1 MTVNNADNELKTA
14 KWRGLHNLILYVNPP
29 LLIIAGV
36 FLYYL
41 FSVNTGLFICLKSL
55 IYIALLFCIFIIAFH
70 TRNIAR
76 NHYFTFL
83 GLAYGFVGIFE
94 LTVFLV
100 YRDMDLFPGG
110 DTNTAAQ
117 MALAARY
124 VEALSFLIAPAFF
137 HRRLRASMVILA
149 YSTMTVLLMTGI
161 FRMKSP
167 AINYPIPFIVA
178 NYSELIIACLI
189 LSGSALLIMNR
200 RTVDTGVL
208 WLIILSFSFK
218 IAAGIMHLPIANIYA
233 NLLSLSHIFDIISL
247 FLIYKAIV
255 ETNLKEPHRL
265 LFYDIKQA
273 RDELHKKNRLLTNEI
288 IERKQAE
295 ESLKDSMVFLEKV
308 INTTKALIVGLDIN
322 GKIVLF
328 NSQCEQITGWSKQEA
343 LKKNWVE
350 HFVPG
355 RYKSQYEMRF
365 RVITGHTDN
374 ISYELPILTK
384 SGEERLIE
392 WNNTIWRGLLG
403 EISLIIST
411 GVDITERKRG
421 EETLRRLSSLDGLTG
436 IANRRHFDEQFIQ
449 EWRRALQGDLPLSLI
464 MADIDH
470 FKDFNDTYGHQQG
483 DECLKKVAL
492 ALKETLNRPGDLVA
506 RYGGEEFAIIL
517 PNTDL
522 SGALIVAEA
531 LRANI
536 ESLKIIHESSLVSRY
551 ITISLGAAAITPG
564 HHTSPEELIAETDRA
579 LYQAKRN
586 GRNCVQVYSEAS

>member
-1 MTVNNADNELKTA
+1 MTTNHADNELKTS
-14 KWRGLHNLILYVNPP
+14 KWRGLQDFILYVNPP
-29 LLIIAGV
+29 LLILTGV
-36 FLYYL
+36 FLYYV
-41 FSVNTGLFICLKSL
+41 FSVNTGLFLNLKSL
-55 IYIALLFCIFIIAFH
+55 IYIVMPFCIFIIAFH
-70 TRNIAR
+70 SRHIAR

-83 GLAYGFVGIFE
+83 GLAYGFVGAFE
-94 LTVFLV
+94 LTAFLV
-100 YRDMDLFPGG
+100 HRDMVLFPGG
-110 DTNTAAQ
+110 DTTLVTHL
-117 MALAARY
+117 ALAARY
-124 VEALSFLIAPAFF
+124 VEAVSLLIAPAFF
-137 HRRLRASMVILA
+137 YRRLRTSMAILA
-149 YSTMTVLLMTGI
+149 YSTMTALLLTGI
-161 FRMKSP
+161 SQMKTT
-167 AINYPIPFIVA
+167 AIYPVYSILT
-178 NYSELIIACLI
+178 NYSEVIIASLI
-189 LSGSALLIMNR
+189 LSGLALLIMNR
-200 RTVDTGVL
+200 KALDTGVL
-208 WLIILSFSFK
+208 WLIMLSFGFR
-218 IAAGIMHLPIANIYA
+218 IAAGIMHYPFSSVSA
-233 NLLSLSHIFDIISL
+233 NLISLSHIFDITSL

-273 RDELHKKNRLLTNEI
+273 RDEMHKKNRQLINEI
-288 IERKQAE
+288 IERKQVE
-295 ESLKDSMVFLEKV
+295 ESLKDSMIFLEKV

-322 GKIVLF
+322 GKVVLF
-328 NSQCEQITGWSKQEA
+328 NSQSEQVTGWGKQEA

-350 HFVPG
+350 NFVPE
-355 RYKSQYEMRF
+355 RYRSQYEMRF
-365 RVITGHTDN
+365 RIITGHNDK

-421 EETLRRLSSLDGLTG
+421 EETLRRLSFLDGLTG
-436 IANRRHFDEQFIQ
+436 IANRRHFDELFIQ

-470 FKDFNDTYGHQQG
+470 FKEFNDTYGHQQG
-483 DECLKKVAL
+483 DECMKKVAL
-492 ALKETLNRPGDLVA
+492 ALKETLHRPGDLVA

-536 ESLKIIHESSLVSRY
+536 ESLKIIHESSHVSSY

-564 HHTSPEELIAETDRA
+564 HQTSPEELIAEADRA

-586 GRNCVQVYSEAS
+586 GRNCIQVYPQAS